1 MSVHVHIP
9 TQFVSRYSLLG
20 AFAEELARAFAAA
33 GAVVNAPRHPPGQRG
48 LFILLNTPER
58 TENIRSWIAAT
69 VGDMQ
74 NAAILHLHVDHPL
87 ALHAPHV
94 DEFSRWP
101 TYRLL
106 MPCRDD
112 THLLGLRWPKLRHLH
127 CMHGVPLEALCPL
140 DPLEAEHLAPAG
152 VGHRPVAVAL
162 AGSIHAPDE
171 LDQMR
176 ARLPEPVRDGADH
189 VADLLAST
197 PSMSFTQAFD
207 LGLPGNLHATNF
219 WGLMETVWK
228 YATAKANTLRR
239 TAIVKALQGLPALV
253 AGPAAWEP
261 HCRGTIR
268 YAGEVPYASM
278 ATWLRAARVC
288 VAWGPTQFAH
298 THSERLLLAMAA
310 GCACVT
316 DDRLLARREFD
327 PAGGTPACLFADAS
341 KPDAV
346 RAAVDRLLASPQ
358 EAATLARRGR
368 KRIEAGHLWFHR
380 IDTFAAAASDAWSPA
395 SQG

>member
-1 MSVHVHIP
+1 LSVHVHIP

-33 GAVVNAPRHPPGQRG
+33 GAIVNAPRHPPGVRG

-140 DPLEAEHLAPAG
+140 EPVESEHRAAPGQGA
-152 VGHRPVAVAL
+152 RPVAIAL
-162 AGSIHAPDE
+162 AGSIHAPAE
-171 LDQMR
+171 LDDMR
-176 ARLPEPVRDGADH
+176 SRLPEPIQGAADH
-189 VADLLAST
+189 VATLLASS

-207 LGLPGNLHATNF
+207 LGLPANLHATNF
-219 WGLMETVWK
+219 WGLMEAVWK

-239 TAIVKALQGLPALV
+239 VAIVKAMQGLPALV

-261 HCRGTIR
+261 HCTGSIR
-268 YAGEVPYASM
+268 YAGEIPYANV
-278 ATWLRAARVC
+278 AGWLRQARVC

-298 THSERLLLAMAA
+298 TFSERLLVAMAA
-310 GCACVT
+310 GCAAVT

-327 PAGGTPACLFADAS
+327 PAGGKPMCLFADAAN
-341 KPDAV
+341 PDAV
-346 RAAVDRLLASPQ
+346 RAAVERLLASPD

-368 KRIEAGHLWFHR
+368 KRVEAAHLWFHR

>member
-58 TENIRSWIAAT
+58 TENIRAWIASTA
-69 VGDMQ
+69 GDMM

-94 DEFSRWP
+94 DEFVRWP

-112 THLLGLRWPKLRHLH
+112 VHLLGLRWPRLRHLH

-140 DPLEAEHLAPAG
+140 EPLETEHRAAPG
-152 VGHRPVAVAL
+152 EGSRPVAVAL
-162 AGSIHAPDE
+162 AGSIHAPGE
-171 LDQMR
+171 LDEMR
-176 ARLPEPVRDGADH
+176 SKLPAAVREGADH
-189 VADLLAST
+189 AAALLAET

-207 LGLPGNLHATNF
+207 LGMPSNLVASDF
-219 WGLMETVWK
+219 WGLMEAVSK

-239 TAIVKALQGLPALV
+239 TAIVGAMQGLPAVV
-253 AGPAAWEP
+253 AGPAAWAP
-261 HCRGTIR
+261 HCTGTIR
-268 YAGEVPYASM
+268 YAGEVPYATM
-278 ATWLRAARVC
+278 AGWLREARVF

-298 THSERLLLAMAA
+298 TFSERLLLGMAA

-327 PAGGTPACLFADAS
+327 APSGKPACLFADAS
-341 KPDAV
+341 RPEAV
-346 RAAVDRLLASPQ
+346 RAAVERLLASPD
-358 EAATLARRGR
+358 EASTLARRGR
-368 KRIEAGHLWFHR
+368 KRVEAGHLWLHR
-380 IDTFAAAASDAWSPA
+380 IDTFAAAASDAWSP
-395 SQG
+395 SSRG

>member
-20 AFAEELARAFAAA
+20 AFAEELARAFVAA
-33 GAVVNAPRHPPGQRG
+33 GAVVNAARHPPGQRG

-58 TENIRSWIAAT
+58 TENIRSWIAST
-69 VGDMQ
+69 VGDTL

-87 ALHAPHV
+87 ALHAPHI
-94 DEFSRWP
+94 DEFVRWP

-112 THLLGLRWPKLRHLH
+112 AHLLGLRWPRLRHLH
-127 CMHGVPLEALCPL
+127 CMHGVALDALCPL
-140 DPLEAEHLAPAG
+140 EPLEAEHRSPAG
-152 VGHRPVAVAL
+152 EGARPVAVAL
-162 AGSIHAPDE
+162 AGSIHSPAE
-171 LDQMR
+171 LDEMR
-176 ARLPEPVRDGADH
+176 SRLPEPVREGADH
-189 VADLLAST
+189 VADLLASS

-207 LGLPGNLHATNF
+207 LGMPSNLQSSDH
-219 WGLMETVWK
+219 WRLMESVWK
-228 YATAKANTLRR
+228 YATAKANTRRR
-239 TAIVKALQGLPALV
+239 TAIVTAMQGLPALV

-261 HCRGTIR
+261 HCTGTIR
-268 YAGEVPYASM
+268 YAGEIAYAKM
-278 ATWLRAARVC
+278 AAWLRAARVC

-298 THSERLLLAMAA
+298 TFSERLLLGMAA
-310 GCACVT
+310 GCACVS

-327 PAGGTPACLFADAS
+327 APGGKPACLFADAS
-341 KPDAV
+341 RPDTI
-346 RAAVDRLLASPQ
+346 RAAVERLLASPD
-358 EAATLARRGR
+358 EAVTLARRGR
-368 KRIEAGHLWFHR
+368 KRVEASHLWLHR